1 MQDMIGR
8 PGGSLQTGPR
18 REKIFNGTP
27 GLLSLSKKTMP
38 ARHLTFCLTVIIMSG
53 CAPTKQVVKEK
64 PPEQEL
70 FMEPLHIGIKP
81 DPELGLVDFDAV
93 TLYQEGLRFHESGR
107 CDRAV
112 AFYDRL
118 LEEFSDSRY
127 FSAAAFNAG
136 RCLEELDRT
145 EEAILRYQVIT
156 RGLEKSKDWI
166 DAGFRE
172 SMCLSGLGK
181 HQEAAELLDK
191 LVNREELTV
200 SDRIDALVLKGEAL
214 KQMGELVKAESTFR
228 RALRIYRQRGKDEYL
243 DPVPAARAEFRLSEL
258 TEERFEAA
266 PLRLPEEQMQAD
278 LETKAVLLLSA
289 QGGYLRTIRYGD
301 PEWATAAGY
310 RIGNL
315 YLHLHQAM
323 EQAPVPADLSEEET
337 RIYRD
342 VLRKRTAVLLRKALK
357 VFQMTVELAER
368 TFVQNRWTH
377 AARQQLEFVESQVLS
392 LYEDLP
398 DARPP
403 EEREKKATPPEEST
417 E

>member
-1 MQDMIGR
+1 
-8 PGGSLQTGPR
+8 
-18 REKIFNGTP
+18 
-27 GLLSLSKKTMP
+27 MP
-38 ARHLTFCLTVIIMSG
+38 TRYLTFCLTVIIMAA
-53 CAPTKQVVKEK
+53 CAPTKKVVKDK

-70 FMEPLHIGIKP
+70 FMEPLHIGVKP

-93 TLYQEGLRFHESGR
+93 TLYQEGLRYHESGR

-112 AFYDRL
+112 VFYDRL
-118 LEEFSDSRY
+118 LEEFSSSRY

-136 RCLEELDRT
+136 RCLEELDRI
-145 EEAILRYQVIT
+145 EEAVTRYQIIT
-156 RGLEKSKDWI
+156 RGLEKSKDWV
-166 DAGFRE
+166 DAAFRE
-172 SMCLSGLGK
+172 SLCLSGLGK
-181 HQEAAELLDK
+181 HKEATGLLDR
-191 LVNREELTV
+191 LVNREDLTA

-214 KQMGELVKAESTFR
+214 KKMGEVVKAESTFR
-228 RALRIYRQRGKDEYL
+228 QALRIYRRRGKDEYL

-258 TEERFEAA
+258 TEERFQAA
-266 PLRLPEEQMQAD
+266 PLRLPEEQMQKD
-278 LETKAVLLLSA
+278 LEAKAVLLLSA

-315 YLHLHQAM
+315 YLHLHKAM
-323 EQAPVPADLSEEET
+323 ERAPVPADLSGEEAK
-337 RIYRD
+337 IYKD

-368 TFVQNRWTH
+368 TFVQNRWTQ
-377 AARQQLEFVESQVLS
+377 AARQQMEFVESQVLS

-398 DARPP
+398 DAKPP
-403 EEREKKATPPEEST
+403 DEEEHQETPPGEST

>member
-1 MQDMIGR
+1 
-8 PGGSLQTGPR
+8 LQTGPR
-18 REKIFNGTP
+18 RENIFYGTP
-27 GLLSLSKKTMP
+27 EVLLLSKKMMP
-38 ARHLTFCLTVIIMSG
+38 MRALTLFLAAMAVYG
-53 CAPTKQVVKEK
+53 CAPTRKVIKEK

-93 TLYQEGLRFHESGR
+93 TLYQEGLRYHESGR

-118 LEEFSDSRY
+118 REEFPSSRY

-136 RCLEELDRT
+136 RCLEELDKN
-145 EEAILRYQVIT
+145 EEAVLRYRVIT
-156 RGLEKSKDWI
+156 RGLEKSKDWV

-172 SMCLSGLGK
+172 SMCLAGLGRF
-181 HQEAAELLDK
+181 QESAELLEK
-191 LVNREELTV
+191 LINREELTV
-200 SDRIDALVLKGEAL
+200 SDSIDALVLKGEAQ
-214 KQMGELVKAESTFR
+214 KKIGEVVKAESTFR
-228 RALRIYRQRGKDEYL
+228 RALRIYRRRGKDEYL

-258 TEERFEAA
+258 TEERFQAA

-278 LETKAVLLLSA
+278 LEAKAVLLLSA

-323 EQAPVPADLSEEET
+323 EQAPVPDDLSEEEAK
-337 RIYRD
+337 IYKD

-368 TFVQNRWTH
+368 TFVQNRWTQ
-377 AARQQLEFVESQVLS
+377 ATRQQMEFVETQVLS

-403 EEREKKATPPEEST
+403 EEEEQKETPPGEST

>member
-1 MQDMIGR
+1 MV
-8 PGGSLQTGPR
+8 
-18 REKIFNGTP
+18 
-27 GLLSLSKKTMP
+27 
-38 ARHLTFCLTVIIMSG
+38 AG
-53 CAPTKQVVKEK
+53 CVPTKKVIKEK
-64 PPEQEL
+64 PPEEEL

-118 LEEFSDSRY
+118 LKEFSSSRY

-145 EEAILRYQVIT
+145 EEAVSRYQVIT
-156 RGLEKSKDWI
+156 RGLEKSKDWV

-172 SMCLSGLGK
+172 SMCLSSLGK
-181 HQEAAELLDK
+181 HQEAAELLDR

-214 KQMGELVKAESTFR
+214 KKMGELVKAESTFR

-258 TEERFEAA
+258 TEERFQAA

-278 LETKAVLLLSA
+278 LEAKAVLLLSA

-310 RIGNL
+310 RVGNL

-323 EQAPVPADLSEEET
+323 EQAPVPDDLSEEEIK
-337 RIYRD
+337 IYKD

-368 TFVQNRWTH
+368 TFVQNRWTK
-377 AARQQLEFVESQVLS
+377 AARQQLEFVKTQVLS

-403 EEREKKATPPEEST
+403 EEPEEEKKEEETPSEEST

>member
-1 MQDMIGR
+1 MIGK
-8 PGGSLQTGPR
+8 PGRSLQTGPR
-18 REKIFNGTP
+18 REKLAHGTP
-27 GLLSLSKKTMP
+27 EALRLSKKMMP
-38 ARHLTFCLTVIIMSG
+38 TRNLTLCLAVITLSG
-53 CAPTKQVVKEK
+53 CAPTKTVIKEK

-112 AFYDRL
+112 VFYDRL
-118 LEEFSDSRY
+118 LKEFSDSRY

-145 EEAILRYQVIT
+145 EDAVLRYQVIT

-172 SMCLSGLGK
+172 SMCLSSLGK
-181 HQEAAELLDK
+181 HREAAELLEK
-191 LVNREELTV
+191 LVNRGELTV

-228 RALRIYRQRGKDEYL
+228 RALRIYRQRGKDEFL

-258 TEERFEAA
+258 TEERFQAA

-278 LETKAVLLLSA
+278 LEAKAVLLLSA
-289 QGGYLRTIRYGD
+289 QAGYLRTIRYGD

-310 RIGNL
+310 RVGNL

-323 EQAPVPADLSEEET
+323 EQAPVPDDLSEEEIK
-337 RIYRD
+337 IYKD

-368 TFVQNRWTH
+368 TFVQNRWTQ
-377 AARQQLEFVESQVLS
+377 AARKQMEFVETQVLS

-403 EEREKKATPPEEST
+403 GEEEKKDTPPGEST

>member
-1 MQDMIGR
+1 MIGR
-8 PGGSLQTGPR
+8 PGRSLQTGLR
-18 REKIFNGTP
+18 RENIVGGTLQAP
-27 GLLSLSKKTMP
+27 RLSKNMMP
-38 ARHLTFCLTVIIMSG
+38 TRFFSLCLVAITLYG
-53 CAPTKQVVKEK
+53 CAPTKKAIKEK

-118 LEEFSDSRY
+118 REEFPSSRY

-136 RCLEELDRT
+136 RCLEELDRND
-145 EEAILRYQVIT
+145 EAILRYQVIT
-156 RGLEKSKDWI
+156 RGLEKSKDWV

-172 SMCLSGLGK
+172 SMCLASLEK
-181 HQEAAELLDK
+181 FPEAAELLEK
-191 LVNREELTV
+191 LVNRDDLSV

-214 KQMGELVKAESTFR
+214 KKMGELVKAESTFR

-258 TEERFEAA
+258 TEERFQAA

-278 LETKAVLLLSA
+278 LEAKAVLLLSA

-323 EQAPVPADLSEEET
+323 EQAPVPDDLSEEEVK
-337 RIYRD
+337 IYKN

-368 TFVQNRWTH
+368 TFVQNRYTQ
-377 AARQQLEFVESQVLS
+377 AARQQMEFVESQVLS

-398 DARPP
+398 DAKPP
-403 EEREKKATPPEEST
+403 EEEEKQDTPPEEST